1 MKVYFNTAIFCFL
14 ATFYSVI
21 DTGAAESFPF
31 RAINPGD
38 MLPATTIVQ
47 SDSGKKISLGAPGGR
62 ITALVFW
69 GADLPTKK
77 QRSTQALSQLQQLAP
92 FFREK
97 QVDLLAINAQGDSA
111 EVMKEVITASG
122 YSSPTYLDPEQSA
135 YSALGLLVMPSVLL
149 VDKGGRVINGIGY
162 SREMI
167 SRLKGE
173 TEILLGEKNREQ
185 FEAELHP
192 AMIEKS
198 KEEKDGNRHLSMGQS
213 LARKGQLEPAA
224 REYAL
229 AIQNTP
235 KLAAAHIELGC
246 VSLELGKL
254 AEAQA
259 AIDKGLDLDPGSVLG
274 EICNAQLRAENGE
287 VAQAIDDLQA
297 LIFRNGRDH
306 HLHYVLGTLYV
317 KKTDHQKAAQEFRK
331 AYELLDRQEAHAEK

>member
-1 MKVYFNTAIFCFL
+1 MKVYFHTAIFCFI
-14 ATFYSVI
+14 AIFYSVI

-38 MLPATTIVQ
+38 MLPATTIAH
-47 SDSGKKISLGAPGGR
+47 SDSGQKLSLGKPGGR

-97 QVDLLAINAQGDSA
+97 QVDLLSVNVQGDSA
-111 EVMKEVITASG
+111 EIVKEVVAASG
-122 YSSPTYLDPEQSA
+122 FSSPTYRDPEQSA
-135 YSALGLLVMPSVLL
+135 YAALGILVMPSVLL
-149 VDKGGRVINGIGY
+149 VDKGGKVINGFGY
-162 SREMI
+162 SNEMI

-173 TEILLGEKNREQ
+173 IEILRGEKNRQQ

-192 AMIEKS
+192 AMIDKS
-198 KEEKDGNRHLSMGQS
+198 KEEKDGDRHLKMGQV
-213 LARKGQLEPAA
+213 LARKGQLEPAL
-224 REYAL
+224 REYGL

-246 VSLELGKL
+246 ILVELGKL

-259 AIDKGLDLDPGSVLG
+259 ALDKGLALDPGSVRG
-274 EICNAQLRAENGE
+274 EICNAQIRAAKGE
-287 VAQAIDDLQA
+287 VDQAIADLQPM
-297 LIFRNGRDH
+297 IFRNGRDH
-306 HLHYVLGTLYV
+306 HLHYILGTLYA
-317 KKTDHQKAAQEFRK
+317 KKADHEKAAQEFRK
-331 AYELLDRQEAHAEK
+331 AYELLGRHINVGE